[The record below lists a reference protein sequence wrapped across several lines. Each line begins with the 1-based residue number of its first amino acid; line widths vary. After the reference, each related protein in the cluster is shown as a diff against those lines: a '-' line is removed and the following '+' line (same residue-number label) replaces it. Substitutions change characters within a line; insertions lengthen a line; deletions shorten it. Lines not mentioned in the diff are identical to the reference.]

1 MFDVK
6 NPTGRDGGSLHGM
19 DFTGRIFFNFDNFD
33 VWRIYSTLLKAS
45 QQREFGANVT
55 WEEFLVDEIDPE
67 ARLSPK
73 NRVLA
78 ACAAV
83 RSAHPESHQRFV
95 QALLTMIYQ
104 ERDDPKK
111 DTTLAVAARVA
122 GIDGDEVI
130 AGAIDP
136 GLRLLIESSE
146 VARDLGV
153 ADVPTIVRNGP
164 ALHIKTTGAIN
175 YGNAVTHLDLID
187 RMLRDDG
194 VWEMTKPPMGA

>member
-6 NPTGRDGGSLHGM
+6 NLPATDGGSLHGM
-19 DFTGRIFFNFDNFD
+19 DFTGRIFFDFDNFD

-45 QQREFGANVT
+45 QRGVGVNVT
-55 WEEFLVDEIDPE
+55 WEEFLVDEIDPT

-83 RSAHPESHQRFV
+83 RAAHPESHQRFV

-104 ERDDPKK
+104 ERDDPRK

-122 GIDGDEVI
+122 GIDSDEVVKR
-130 AGAIDP
+130 AVDP

-146 VARDLGV
+146 AARRLGV
-153 ADVPTIVRNGP
+153 VDVPTVVRNGP
-164 ALHIKTTGAIN
+164 ALYIKTTGAIN

-194 VWEMTKPPMGA
+194 VWEMKKPPMGA

>member
-6 NPTGRDGGSLHGM
+6 NSVGIDGSTLRDM
-19 DFTGRIFFNFDNFD
+19 DFTGRIFFDFDNFD

-45 QQREFGANVT
+45 QRGVGVNVT
-55 WEEFLVDEIDPE
+55 WEEFLVDEIDPD

-83 RSAHPESHQRFV
+83 RVAHPENHQKFV

-122 GIDGDEVI
+122 GIDSDEVVER
-130 AGAIDP
+130 AIDP
-136 GLRLLIESSE
+136 GLGLLIESSE
-146 VARDLGV
+146 AARVLGV
-153 ADVPTIVRNGP
+153 VDVPTVVRNGP
-164 ALHIKTTGAIN
+164 ALYVKTTGAIN
-175 YGNAVTHLDLID
+175 YGNAVSHIDLID

-194 VWEMTKPPMGA
+194 VWEMRKPPTGA